1 VGRGLAS
8 CLVLGPVLFRGV
20 LPAALVERRLAQFRL
35 LLEVGGVRMSSRM
48 EFPGHTVENFS
59 RCLGGCAQ
67 LRGQRGR
74 AGSTVCT
81 VNGAASL
88 QAGEIVAGKFCV
100 ERVIAT
106 GGVGVVVAARHLQLG
121 ETVALKFLLPQA
133 DRDATDIARFVRE
146 AQSAVKLKNEHV
158 ARVLDVGSLEDGSPF
173 MVMEYLDGQDLDNY
187 LRHNGPLAI
196 SDAVS
201 YMLQACEAIAEA
213 HHLGIVH
220 RDVKPSNFF
229 LTTRTD
235 GSPLIKVLDFGIAKA
250 RAELE
255 QDVSLTK
262 TRTVLGSPVYMSPE
276 QIRSARSVDHRSD
289 IWSLGVTLYELL
301 TDQLPF
307 DGDSITGVAAAV
319 STDPIAPIRSVRPEI
334 PIGLSLVVE
343 RCLEKKL
350 ADRYQSVADFA
361 EDLVPYGPES
371 ARYSLTRIRGSLG
384 MKTSDSGKHNQV
396 SIADTDNMLATAA
409 TLMSTTG
416 STVETMLAPARRKRA
431 LMAYAGAVLLAIAI
445 GALAFSQR
453 GAVAVAPASASALA
467 PAASV
472 TASVVVEAQIVP
484 VKVPEGPQPTAS
496 NASPQS
502 SEVFPV
508 RPAPEASVKYVG
520 RKAAAP
526 AAKARAVE
534 SKPLV
539 QTRPVGK
546 GDSNSKHD
554 EDIFDYTRK

>member
-1 VGRGLAS
+1 
-8 CLVLGPVLFRGV
+8 
-20 LPAALVERRLAQFRL
+20 
-35 LLEVGGVRMSSRM
+35 VRSSARMDFPIASSRQKLR
-48 EFPGHTVENFS
+48 EVPYLPC
-59 RCLGGCAQ
+59 RA
-67 LRGQRGR
+67 RGQHCRT
-74 AGSTVCT
+74 GSSVSR

-133 DRDATDIARFVRE
+133 DRDATDLARFVRE

-173 MVMEYLDGQDLDNY
+173 MVMEYLDGQDLDSV

-196 SDAVS
+196 EDAIG
-201 YMLQACEAIAEA
+201 YLLQACEAIAEA

-220 RDVKPSNFF
+220 RDIKPSNFF

-250 RAELE
+250 LAEMEHDL
-255 QDVSLTK
+255 SLTK

-343 RCLEKKL
+343 RCLEKKQ
-350 ADRYQSVADFA
+350 ADRYQTVAQLA

-384 MKTSDSGKHNQV
+384 MKSSESGGHNQV
-396 SIADTDNMLATAA
+396 SLVDTNGSFATAA
-409 TLMSTTG
+409 TVPSNGRATN
-416 STVETMLAPARRKRA
+416 ETMQAAQMPSQRRPM
-431 LMAYAGAVLLAIAI
+431 LYAGVLLLIIVVGVLVVARGNPSAS
-445 GALAFSQR
+445 ATSASQ
-453 GAVAVAPASASALA
+453 AVPSASPAPSVAVAMSVSPAPSVLA
-467 PAASV
+467 PIADAP
-472 TASVVVEAQIVP
+472 ILP
-484 VKVPEGPQPTAS
+484 KPE
-496 NASPQS
+496 
-502 SEVFPV
+502 EVATV
-508 RPAPEASVKYVG
+508 RPA
-520 RKAAAP
+520 AAANVKAGLKKP
-526 AAKARAVE
+526 PSASTNSARAADAKSLLQVK
-534 SKPLV
+534 SA
-539 QTRPVGK
+539 TK
-546 GDSNSKHD
+546 GSSTSRRE
-554 EDIFDYTRK
+554 EDIFDTRK

>member
-1 VGRGLAS
+1 
-8 CLVLGPVLFRGV
+8 
-20 LPAALVERRLAQFRL
+20 
-35 LLEVGGVRMSSRM
+35 
-48 EFPGHTVENFS
+48 
-59 RCLGGCAQ
+59 
-67 LRGQRGR
+67 
-74 AGSTVCT
+74 

>member
-1 VGRGLAS
+1 
-8 CLVLGPVLFRGV
+8 
-20 LPAALVERRLAQFRL
+20 
-35 LLEVGGVRMSSRM
+35 M
-48 EFPGHTVENFS
+48 T
-59 RCLGGCAQ
+59 
-67 LRGQRGR
+67 
-74 AGSTVCT
+74 
-81 VNGAASL
+81 GAASL

-173 MVMEYLDGQDLDNY
+173 MVMEYLDGQDLDNV
-187 LRHNGPLAI
+187 LRQKGPLSIA
-196 SDAVS
+196 DAVG
-201 YMLQACEAIAEA
+201 YLMQACEAIAEA

-220 RDVKPSNFF
+220 RDLKPSNFF
-229 LTTRTD
+229 LTTRHD
-235 GSPLIKVLDFGIAKA
+235 GAPLIKVLDFGIAKA

-319 STDPIAPIRSVRPEI
+319 STDPIAPIRSLRPEI

-343 RCLEKKL
+343 KCLEKK
-350 ADRYQSVADFA
+350 ASDRYQTVADFA
-361 EDLVPYGPES
+361 KDLVPYGPET
-371 ARYSLTRIRGSLG
+371 ARYSLTRIRGALG

-396 SIADTDNMLATAA
+396 SFADTENILATTSTLISTGPGAQTTPAPPAQRRKIVIYAAALLLLAVVCTLALSRRGTAASQASGTIAPAPSIVVSSVATAA
-409 TLMSTTG
+409 ASSSPLMIADSNAPIAAASAESAHEASPVSSAASLPPNPPRKAGVTG
-416 STVETMLAPARRKRA
+416 AASRAADAKSAVPARPGSK
-431 LMAYAGAVLLAIAI
+431 GATN
-445 GALAFSQR
+445 R
-453 GAVAVAPASASALA
+453 
-467 PAASV
+467 
-472 TASVVVEAQIVP
+472 
-484 VKVPEGPQPTAS
+484 
-496 NASPQS
+496 
-502 SEVFPV
+502 
-508 RPAPEASVKYVG
+508 R
-520 RKAAAP
+520 
-526 AAKARAVE
+526 
-534 SKPLV
+534 
-539 QTRPVGK
+539 
-546 GDSNSKHD
+546 D
-554 EDIFDYTRK
+554 EDIFDTRK